1 MPGTVAR
8 PRAEN
13 GPNEKVKKMSRLR
26 EKMTATLLIAIFMIS
41 IFAVAIPVSAQT
53 TWTVPGN
60 FATIQEAIDSDD
72 VHDGDTILVGNGEW
86 YGGDIDK
93 AVRIKGLH
101 GAVIVDGPA
110 YPHRDGE
117 PDSQYHIGFFIEPEG
132 SGCTIEHFTFRGGPI
147 GDTGNYLHFA
157 VFGRYDVSDVT
168 IKSNKI
174 FNCIQCISIVWGG
187 SNWIITHNVIEIA
200 DYYMS
205 SVGIFLTG
213 SDGNIISHNKI
224 TAEAPIVGS
233 GILISRSSITGLTAC
248 YNKIVSN
255 KITLIGPDVVAIKL
269 TVPGISEEPTPEE
282 IANAQSVFHDNTIQK
297 NDLRGST
304 NPFSIAPPELEEVNT
319 ISKNHQ

>member
-1 MPGTVAR
+1 
-8 PRAEN
+8 
-13 GPNEKVKKMSRLR
+13 MSRLR
-26 EKMTATLLIAIFMIS
+26 EKTTATLLIAIFMMMTL
-41 IFAVAIPVSAQT
+41 AVVIPVSAQT

-72 VHDGDTILVGNGEW
+72 VQYGDTILVGSGEW
-86 YGGDIDK
+86 YGATVEKDVEIRGED
-93 AVRIKGLH
+93 R
-101 GAVIVDGPA
+101 AVIVDGPA
-110 YPHRDGE
+110 YPHYARDEDG
-117 PDSQYHIGFFIEPEG
+117 PARIGFFIEPEG

-200 DYYMS
+200 DYYTS

-297 NDLRGST
+297 NDLREST
-304 NPFSIAPPELEEVNT
+304 NPFSITPPELEEVNT